1 MCKDCPPIMI
11 KRITAV
17 EVGLVKHAESID
29 KTFNALEKSSK
40 ERFDL
45 RKEYTDN
52 MTMVI
57 MGSIKDLEKKLKE
70 QNIKELD
77 ERYPTRR
84 ELKVFTVTAGVF
96 SGCLGFIVGTY
107 LRYFR

>member
-11 KRITAV
+11 ERMTAV
-17 EVGLVKHAESID
+17 EVGLANHIVAID
-29 KTFNALEKSSK
+29 KAFLALEKSSK
-40 ERFDL
+40 ERFDT

-52 MTMVI
+52 MQTVI
-57 MGSIKDLEKKLKE
+57 ISSIKELKE
-70 QNIKELD
+70 VYNTKKLD